1 MGKYSLDAFET
12 HPLVK
17 LRPPM
22 AAPGDTSF
30 TLISSP
36 ADARGNGPFVLR
48 PELPGGPDAACAA
61 LAQMAC
67 IHSGNVR
74 PDAVVASGCGF
85 PEAALPAIAKA
96 YLQGFPGIPL
106 LSAPDDPLM
115 AYLPDAGLWLEPD
128 WGILPLRL
136 AIARNRLER
145 RWRQHPVYARTASP
159 LTEEV
164 RQALARWH
172 CTACNMPG
180 PWGPQMALR
189 RMMFPRDL
197 TAGAEAPFRMWWQNL
212 GTAPLYGPAKALLFL
227 EKNGRLFPLTGNM
240 PVECHLG
247 DTTCNPLL
255 TLPELPDGEY
265 ALLCA
270 LEFGGKRLPLSM
282 KVPNRD
288 GLYSIGAVHL
298 DHIPR
303 PYLRTMWQAQYADGY
318 YPLEDPAAPEEGG
331 TL

>member
-12 HPLVK
+12 YPLVK

-36 ADARGNGPFVLR
+36 AEARGNGPFVLR

-61 LAQMAC
+61 LAQMTC
-67 IHSGNVR
+67 IPSGNVR

-85 PEAALPAIAKA
+85 PDAALPAIAKA

-164 RQALARWH
+164 RQALVRWH

-189 RMMFPRDL
+189 RLMFPRDL

-212 GTAPLYGPAKALLFL
+212 GTAPLYGPANALLFL

>member
-1 MGKYSLDAFET
+1 
-12 HPLVK
+12 
-17 LRPPM
+17 
-22 AAPGDTSF
+22 
-30 TLISSP
+30 
-36 ADARGNGPFVLR
+36 
-48 PELPGGPDAACAA
+48 
-61 LAQMAC
+61 MAC
-67 IHSGNVR
+67 IPSGNVR

-128 WGILPLRL
+128 WGILSLRL

-164 RQALARWH
+164 RQALVRWH

-180 PWGPQMALR
+180 PWGPQMTLR
-189 RMMFPRDL
+189 RLMFPRDL

-270 LEFGGKRLPLSM
+270 LEFGGKRLSLSM

>member
-1 MGKYSLDAFET
+1 MCCGLN
-12 HPLVK
+12 
-17 LRPPM
+17 
-22 AAPGDTSF
+22 
-30 TLISSP
+30 SP
-36 ADARGNGPFVLR
+36 AVRMQPARP
-48 PELPGGPDAACAA
+48 
-61 LAQMAC
+61 
-67 IHSGNVR
+67 SGNVR

-180 PWGPQMALR
+180 PWGPQMTLR
-189 RMMFPRDL
+189 RLMFPRDL

-212 GTAPLYGPAKALLFL
+212 GTAPLYGPANALLFL

>member
-22 AAPGDTSF
+22 AVPGDTSF

-36 ADARGNGPFVLR
+36 AEARGNGPFVLR
-48 PELPGGPDAACAA
+48 PELP
-61 LAQMAC
+61 
-67 IHSGNVR
+67 SGNVR

-128 WGILPLRL
+128 WGILSLRL

-164 RQALARWH
+164 RQALV
-172 CTACNMPG
+172 PG
-180 PWGPQMALR
+180 
-189 RMMFPRDL
+189 
-197 TAGAEAPFRMWWQNL
+197 T
-212 GTAPLYGPAKALLFL
+212 
-227 EKNGRLFPLTGNM
+227 
-240 PVECHLG
+240 
-247 DTTCNPLL
+247 
-255 TLPELPDGEY
+255 
-265 ALLCA
+265 
-270 LEFGGKRLPLSM
+270 
-282 KVPNRD
+282 
-288 GLYSIGAVHL
+288 
-298 DHIPR
+298 
-303 PYLRTMWQAQYADGY
+303 
-318 YPLEDPAAPEEGG
+318 
-331 TL
+331 